1 MKDFFVAMK
10 NSAEAV
16 EPKESVESAHSACS
30 GDDSMEE
37 IRKFQYT
44 TPAFVSIKRR
54 DSFNENADLNKI
66 LKKTKKKNCFGF

>member
-1 MKDFFVAMK
+1 MNDFFVAIK

-37 IRKFQYT
+37 VRKCEYT
-44 TPAFVSIKRR
+44 TPAFKSIKRR
-54 DSFNENADLNKI
+54 DSFNENAGLNKI
-66 LKKTKKKNCFGF
+66 QNKTKKKNCFGF